1 MKKKLQVGGATM
13 ATEVSGDAAASIRFH
28 MGATSVFDP

>member
-1 MKKKLQVGGATM
+1 MKTKLQAGGATM

-28 MGATSVFDP
+28 RGATSVFGP